1 MTMLTGTSLLSSPEA
16 APIVWQGGRLISLL
30 REAGLTGH
38 GGAGFPTWRK
48 LAAVVTGDRPVV
60 IGNGAEGEPA
70 SAKDKTLLT
79 RSPHLVLDGLQLA
92 AEAVGA
98 VDCYLYVGAPLVG
111 RLRQVLAGRQ
121 DRFPVTV
128 VAAPDTFIAGEE
140 SAVIAG
146 IAGRK
151 PLPTDKRRLVVE
163 SGLGGRPT
171 LVQNVET
178 LAHIALIARHGA
190 SWFRHN
196 GTAEQ
201 PGTFLATV
209 GGAVNSPG
217 VYEVPYGIALP
228 QLLDLAG
235 GPATRLA
242 AVLVGGYHGAWLP
255 VTDVPL
261 SRAGLA
267 PFGATPGAGVVHAL
281 PAAYCGLVE
290 TARIVTYL
298 AEQGARQCGPCR
310 FGLPAMAQTL
320 RRLAGRT
327 PDRAAPG
334 HAAHLAALLT
344 NRGACHHPDGT
355 VRFVR
360 SALRVFAD
368 DVDLHLVGR
377 CSTVEGVR

>member
-1 MTMLTGTSLLSSPEA
+1 MTTVTSTSLLSQPNG
-16 APIVWQGGRLISLL
+16 PIEWQGGRLISLL
-30 REAGLTGH
+30 REAGLTGR

-70 SAKDKTLLT
+70 SAKDTTLLT

-98 VDCYLYVGAPLVG
+98 VDCYLYLPAPHVD
-111 RLRQVLAGRQ
+111 RLRQIVAARA

-128 VAAPDTFIAGEE
+128 VAAPDTFVAGEE

-146 IAGRK
+146 IAGRR

-163 SGLGGRPT
+163 SGLRGRPT

-178 LAHIALIARHGA
+178 LAHIALIARHG
-190 SWFRHN
+190 SGWFRQN
-196 GTAEQ
+196 GTDAA

-209 GGAVNSPG
+209 GGAVNRPG
-217 VYEVPYGIALP
+217 VYEVPYGISMAH
-228 QLLDLAG
+228 LLDLAG
-235 GPATRLA
+235 GAATRLS

-255 VTDVPL
+255 VTDVPM

-267 PFGATPGAGVVHAL
+267 PFGATPGAGVVHVL

-298 AEQGARQCGPCR
+298 AGQSAGQCGPCR
-310 FGLPAMAQTL
+310 FGLPAMADAM
-320 RRLAGRT
+320 RRLAAGSR
-327 PDRAAPG
+327 DRDLPERVAD
-334 HAAHLAALLT
+334 LAGLVV

-355 VRFVR
+355 VRLVR
-360 SALRVFAD
+360 SALGVFAD
-368 DVDLHLVGR
+368 EVDRHLAGQ
-377 CSTVEGVR
+377 CTAEGHR